1 VFRTDLLGVSKL
13 TNNMEATLGAT
24 VFF

>member
-13 TNNMEATLGAT
+13 TNNVEATLGAT